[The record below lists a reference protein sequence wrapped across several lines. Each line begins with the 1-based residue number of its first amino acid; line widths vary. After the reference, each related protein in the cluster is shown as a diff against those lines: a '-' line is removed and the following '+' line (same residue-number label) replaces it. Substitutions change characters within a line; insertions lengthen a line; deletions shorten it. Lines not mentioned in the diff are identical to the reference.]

1 MRATL
6 PLWAEQIAVF
16 DTETTGIS
24 TAHARIVTASIAV
37 LSADGQVSE
46 RYDWMLNPG
55 VTIPDTAVQVHGITT
70 EMAREQGMDA
80 AVGIR
85 QIVDQLLGVVNRG
98 LPIVI
103 YNAPYDLT
111 LLAHEAERYGID
123 FPADLAPVLDP
134 LIMDKHVDRYRRGK
148 RTLTA
153 VCAHY
158 GVDLTLA
165 HDAGADA
172 IAAGQVLQ
180 ALALQHGTTLPDDAH
195 TLHQQQIVWAAD
207 QAQRFQ
213 TYMRQQRDPDFL
225 VDDRWPLQFSQ
236 EHER

>member
-24 TAHARIVTASIAV
+24 TAHSRIVTASIAV
-37 LSADGQVSE
+37 LTADGQVTE

-55 VTIPDTAVQVHGITT
+55 VEIPDTAVQVHGITT
-70 EMAREQGMDA
+70 KMARSQGMDA
-80 AVGIR
+80 EVGVH
-85 QIVDQLLGVVNRG
+85 QIVTQLINLSGRG

-111 LLAHEAERYGID
+111 LLAHEALRHGID
-123 FPADLAPVLDP
+123 FPEDLAPILDP
-134 LIMDKHVDRYRRGK
+134 LVIDKQVDRYRRGK
-148 RTLTA
+148 RTLIA
-153 VCAHY
+153 VSAHY
-158 GVDLTLA
+158 GVDLSLA

-180 ALALQHGTTLPDDAH
+180 ALALQYGSSLPSDAH
-195 TLHQQQIVWAAD
+195 SLHEQQVKWAAS
-207 QAQRFQ
+207 QAQSFQ
-213 TYMRQQRDPDFL
+213 TYMREQRDPNFV
-225 VDDRWPLQFSQ
+225 VDDRWPLQMPS
-236 EHER
+236 